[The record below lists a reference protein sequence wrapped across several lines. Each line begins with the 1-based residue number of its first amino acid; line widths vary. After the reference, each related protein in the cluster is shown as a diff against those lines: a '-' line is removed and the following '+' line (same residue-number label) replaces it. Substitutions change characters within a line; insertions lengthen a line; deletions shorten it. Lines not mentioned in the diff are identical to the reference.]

1 MFALLVE
8 RGIPGAGDTVELE
21 LDLDELVEVVGAV
34 EDRSRLIGDP
44 GRPSEYERAAP
55 ATHSARPLIS
65 SSACAMCAVGERRT
79 TRLRVPLNER
89 TGANTRVGRVEH
101 ERCGGAW
108 ACFEGTFK
116 NEKHAR
122 GRARTSAPE
131 RLATRAEIR
140 EPRTALLNDCTAQ
153 RI

>member
-8 RGIPGAGDTVELE
+8 RGVASAGDAVELE

-44 GRPSEYERAAP
+44 GRPSASERPAA

-65 SSACAMCAVGERRT
+65 SSACAMCAVGQRRT
-79 TRLRVPLNER
+79 TRVRDLSDER
-89 TGANTRVGRVEH
+89 ARANTRVGRVER

-108 ACFEGTFK
+108 ACFEEAS
-116 NEKHAR
+116 NSEKGAR
-122 GRARTSAPE
+122 RGLAPE
-131 RLATRAEIR
+131 LAARADLFAPR
-140 EPRTALLNDCTAQ
+140 EPQTALLNDCTTQ